1 MPINIEIK
9 ARLRDRS
16 RALVRAAAMADG
28 PARILHQE
36 DTFFHGRK
44 GRLKLRIESGGP
56 AQLIYYERSDGSGP
70 KPSNYYIT
78 RIDDPDPLA
87 FSLEHALG
95 IRGRIIK
102 ERTLFL
108 VGRTRIHL
116 DRVTGLGDF
125 MELEV
130 VLEEGQSR
138 EDGAKEAESLM
149 RELGIP
155 EEDRVEGAYMDLL
168 ESLNKGALNKD

>member
-16 RALVRAAAMADG
+16 RVEARAAAMADG
-28 PARILHQE
+28 PARILRQE
-36 DTFFHGRK
+36 DTFFRGRK
-44 GRLKLRIESGGP
+44 GRLKLRVESGGP
-56 AQLIYYERSDGSGP
+56 GQLIYYERSDGRAP
-70 KPSNYYIT
+70 KPSTYHIT
-78 RIDDPDPLA
+78 RIDDPGPLSI
-87 FSLEHALG
+87 SLEHALG
-95 IRGRIIK
+95 IRGRVIK

-138 EDGAKEAESLM
+138 EEGAGEAEALM

-168 ESLNKGALNKD
+168 ESLNHDALNKD

>member
-9 ARLRDRS
+9 ARLHDRS
-16 RALVRAAAMADG
+16 RVLTRAAAMADG
-28 PARILHQE
+28 PARILCQE
-36 DTFFHGRK
+36 DTFFHCRK
-44 GRLKLRIESGGP
+44 GRLKLRVESGGP
-56 AQLIYYERSDGSGP
+56 GQLIYYERSDGKDP
-70 KPSNYYIT
+70 KPSSYHIT
-78 RIDDPDPLA
+78 RIDDPVPLSI
-87 FSLEHALG
+87 SLEHALG
-95 IRGRIIK
+95 IRGRVIK
-102 ERTLFL
+102 ERTLLL

-116 DRVTGLGDF
+116 DRVTGLGDY

-138 EDGAKEAESLM
+138 EEGAKEAEALM

-168 ESLNKGALNKD
+168 ESLNKD